1 MKLITHHKGPYHVSL
16 DTVKEFER
24 AILKDPDVVEDASV
38 GGLIADTSYLAW
50 YAQER
55 IDLRLGIAPKALNL
69 GLVKPR
75 QFFAVLMRANL
86 RKCLPHFTL
95 PGQKSLYI
103 FDAWPQVQHRIARFA
118 DVFGVNHIFCSSAQV
133 AQRMQSQ
140 VKRTRCHW
148 MPEGIDTHGYRSR
161 PTAGKDIDVLAL
173 GRKYDRYHQMIVEP
187 LKAAGLDYRYER
199 QPGEIVF
206 PTREGFVDGL
216 ARTKISICVP
226 SSVTHPDRAG
236 DIETMTVRY
245 LQSMASRCLIVGH
258 APPEMVDLF
267 GYNPVIEIDLENPGG
282 QLLSVLGDFA
292 SYQWL
297 VERNQMAVME
307 SHDWCERWSRIKSML
322 AGQPAL
328 QATVRD

>member
-1 MKLITHHKGPYHVSL
+1 MKLITHHKGRYHVSL

-24 AILKDPDVVEDASV
+24 AILKDPDVVEDEAV
-38 GGLIADTSYLAW
+38 AGLIADTSYLAW

-55 IDLRLGIAPKALNL
+55 IDVRLGIAPKALNL

-75 QFFAVLMRANL
+75 QFFAVLMGANL
-86 RKCLPHFTL
+86 RKCLPRFAL

-118 DVFGVNHIFCSSAQV
+118 DVFGVSHIFCSSAQV
-133 AQRMQSQ
+133 AQRMQGQ

-148 MPEGIDTHGYRSR
+148 MPEGIDTHEYRSR

-173 GRKYDRYHQMIVEP
+173 GRKYDRYHQMIIAP

-206 PTREGFVDGL
+206 PTREGFIDGL

-236 DIETMTVRY
+236 DIQTMTVRY
-245 LQSMASRCLIVGH
+245 LQSMASRCLILGH
-258 APPEMVDLF
+258 APREMVDLF
-267 GYNPVIEIDLENPGG
+267 GYNPVIEIDMENPVT
-282 QLLSVLGDFA
+282 QLLSILGDFTPYEA
-292 SYQWL
+292 L
-297 VERNQMAVME
+297 VARNYAAVMQN
-307 SHDWCERWSRIKSML
+307 HDWCERWSRIRSML
-322 AGQPAL
+322 AEQSAL
-328 QATVRD
+328 PATVRA